1 MASVQFG
8 VDRVFGRRL
17 RNAGLACS
25 TALALSMAGLASA
38 QEMGASPP
46 QGRLAS
52 AAQQASDSTG
62 APTEDIIV
70 TARFRSE
77 TVQQTPIS
85 ITALTGE
92 ALAQRGVQ
100 GVEGIARSAPNVTLE
115 KNTAGY
121 GKSVIAYIRGVGQSD
136 FLPAFEPGVGIYI
149 DDVYQGTLFG
159 SLFDFADVAQVEVL
173 RGPQGTLFGKNNEG
187 GAIRV
192 STRKAQGDNSGYIE
206 AGLGSYNRMTM
217 KGAFDFSIVPD
228 KVFFRV
234 AGGYNK
240 VDGYMDTIDFTCANP
255 TLAGTI
261 PMEAPQSADGSCK
274 TGTLGGQ
281 QTFVIRGN
289 LRIIPTDSL
298 EINLNG
304 DLLDDTGEPAAE
316 KLIDVNTEGTSP
328 LALYQNGSPL
338 GPNPTGY
345 GVPFDKRFITSSGY
359 TSYVNY
365 TDTRNNLAFP
375 RVSNVRSWGVSGKVD
390 WSINPDLKLTSIS
403 AYRSYRG
410 EYIENWAGGPI
421 HINDNYF
428 KPYHW
433 QFSQELRLSGKIR
446 DIAEWTVGGYYYDA
460 LTELNDFIYIPLV
473 NFSFYGVDPVKDKDK
488 SAFAHVVLH
497 PVEHLSLEGGLR
509 YSDIT
514 KTYTFNRYIPNTGN
528 PPATLPGFENN
539 PSVRSGTKRVDY
551 RLSAQYAFSRDVMAY
566 AVYSTGFKGP
576 GVNPRPSSAAE
587 LLPFDEEELT
597 SYEVGLKT
605 ELFDHRVRA
614 NIGVYRS
621 DYKNLQL
628 TVTRALPSGVPGS
641 ITANAGKARIQGLEG
656 EFTVEPV
663 EGFDINASVGYL
675 DFKYLD
681 LGDAANQPGGPC
693 ASCTTPFVPKWSFSA
708 GAQYKIG
715 LGDLGTLTPRI
726 DYSYKSKT
734 YNDVSNFEP
743 GAIPGYGL
751 WNGRISYASPDKG
764 WELALQVYNIADK
777 YYFVNKFQGYNAL
790 GTLLGQ
796 PGLPRTFLLSLKH
809 NFQ

>member
-1 MASVQFG
+1 MIRAKSHLG
-8 VDRVFGRRL
+8 AGARGRVHRATL
-17 RNAGLACS
+17 VCT
-25 TALALSMAGLASA
+25 TALALSMTSAAFAQDAAPVAQAQRPESSDQGDASA
-38 QEMGASPP
+38 QSP
-46 QGRLAS
+46 S
-52 AAQQASDSTG
+52 A
-62 APTEDIIV
+62 DIVV

-85 ITALTGE
+85 ITALSGD
-92 ALAQRGVQ
+92 ALTQRGVQ

-192 STRKAQGDNSGYIE
+192 STRKARGDNSGYIE

-228 KVFFRV
+228 KMFLRI
-234 AGGYNK
+234 AGGFNK
-240 VDGYMDTIDFTCANP
+240 VDGYMDTIDFACANP
-255 TLAGTI
+255 TLAGAI
-261 PMEAPQSADGSCK
+261 PRQVPQNAEGNCK

-281 QTFVIRGN
+281 QTYVLRGN
-289 LRIIPTDSL
+289 LRILPTDDL
-298 EINLNG
+298 EINING
-304 DLLDDTGEPAAE
+304 DLLEDTGEPAAE

-345 GVPFDKRFITSSGY
+345 GIPFDKRFITADKYS
-359 TSYVNY
+359 SYVNF

-403 AYRSYRG
+403 AYRAYKG
-410 EYIENWAGGPI
+410 EYVENWAGAPI
-421 HINDNYF
+421 HINTNYF
-428 KPYHW
+428 KPTHW
-433 QFSQELRLSGKIR
+433 QFSQELRLSGKVS

-460 LTELNDFIYIPLV
+460 KTELNDYIYIPLV
-473 NFSFYGVDPVKDKDK
+473 NFAFYGVDPVKDRDK

-497 PVEHLSLEGGLR
+497 PIEKLAIEGGLR
-509 YSDIT
+509 YSDVT
-514 KTYTFNRYIPNTGN
+514 KTYTFNRYVPNSGN

-551 RLSAQYAFSRDVMAY
+551 RLSAQYTISRDVMAF
-566 AVYSTGFKGP
+566 AVFSTGFKGP

-587 LLPFDEEELT
+587 LLPFGEEDLK
-597 SYEVGLKT
+597 SYEIGLKT
-605 ELFDHRVRA
+605 ELFDRRVRA
-614 NIGVYRS
+614 NIGAYRS

-628 TVTRALPSGVPGS
+628 TVTRTLPSGVPGS
-641 ITANAGKARIQGLEG
+641 ITANAGSARIQGLEG
-656 EFTVEPV
+656 EFTIEPV
-663 EGFDINASVGYL
+663 DGLNINASVGYL

-681 LGDAANQPGGPC
+681 LGDAANQVGGPC
-693 ASCTTPFVPKWSFSA
+693 ATCTTPFVPKWSIGA
-708 GAQYKIG
+708 GAQYQFD
-715 LGDLGTLTPRI
+715 LGGHGTLTPRI

-751 WNGRISYASPDKG
+751 WNGRISYVSQDKG
-764 WELALQVYNIADK
+764 WEVALQIYNAADK
-777 YYFVNKFQGYNAL
+777 HYFVNKFQGYNAL

-796 PGLPRTFLLSLKH
+796 PGLPRTYLLSLKH